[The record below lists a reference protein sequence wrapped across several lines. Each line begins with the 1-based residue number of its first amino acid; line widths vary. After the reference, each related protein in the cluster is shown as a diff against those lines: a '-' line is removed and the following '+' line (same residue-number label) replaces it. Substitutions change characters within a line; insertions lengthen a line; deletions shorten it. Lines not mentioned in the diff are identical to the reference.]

1 MQVVV
6 KTKDDKIIEL
16 MCQILDL
23 SEASEI
29 LVKET
34 IKEKSLTYFF
44 DTYQE
49 MDLSMEEM
57 ERIQALICVIEAKRK
72 EIQEREAGE
81 AEMIMDQR
89 ETIESKYEMEGDGNY
104 GQQ

>member
-1 MQVVV
+1 MQVVE

-16 MCQILDL
+16 MCQILDM

-49 MDLSMEEM
+49 MNLSMEEM
-57 ERIQALICVIEAKRK
+57 ESIQALICVIEAKRK
-72 EIQEREAGE
+72 EIQEREAEE
-81 AEMIMDQR
+81 AEIIMDQGQAM
-89 ETIESKYEMEGDGNY
+89 ESKYDMEGDGNY

>member
-1 MQVVV
+1 MQVIV

-23 SEASEI
+23 SEAAEI

-34 IKEKSLTYFF
+34 IKDKSLTYFF

-57 ERIQALICVIEAKRK
+57 ESIQALICVIEAKRK
-72 EIQEREAGE
+72 EIQVREAEE
-81 AEMIMDQR
+81 AESIMDQGQAM
-89 ETIESKYEMEGDGNY
+89 ESTYEMEGDGNY